1 MQLTEVQKDVV
12 QAYSDWMEQKKQ
24 EIQDYFNSPDTP
36 KHYKDAVVSLFSQL
50 DKDGSGIVQ
59 VGGCG
64 RGRACEIARSRWKAL
79 GARST
84 QRCVQ
89 PTRQGWHQHQ
99 AASAS
104 VWDRAFWC

>member
-12 QAYSDWMEQKKQ
+12 QAYSGWMEQKKQ

-59 VGGCG
+59 VRDCTGEGHVRG
-64 RGRACEIARSRWKAL
+64 LGAGGRAW
-79 GARST
+79 
-84 QRCVQ
+84 
-89 PTRQGWHQHQ
+89 
-99 AASAS
+99 
-104 VWDRAFWC
+104 